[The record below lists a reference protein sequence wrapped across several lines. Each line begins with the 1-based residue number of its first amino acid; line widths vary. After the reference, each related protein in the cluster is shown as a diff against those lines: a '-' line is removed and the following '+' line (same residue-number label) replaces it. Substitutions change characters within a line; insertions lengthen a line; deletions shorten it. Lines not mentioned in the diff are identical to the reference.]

1 MNGYMVTPDDS
12 DLRKCA
18 LEAEGRRLSA
28 VTTGDVE
35 TLEALIADSALYIHS
50 SGKIDTKSEY
60 IAKLSTRQ
68 FRYAAITTDSHY
80 TTTLG
85 SAVALTYRMQAE
97 VVFPA
102 CRRHIYA
109 RATAIWQRTD
119 DTIRLELFQS
129 TMIPA
134 EY

>member
-1 MNGYMVTPDDS
+1 MITPDNF
-12 DLRKCA
+12 DLQKCA

-60 IAKLSTRQ
+60 MAKLASRQ

-80 TTTLG
+80 TTALG
-85 SAVALTYRMQAE
+85 SAVALTYRMQAD

-102 CRRHIYA
+102 FCRQIQA
-109 RATAIWQRTD
+109 WATAIWQRTD

-129 TMIPA
+129 TTIPA
-134 EY
+134 EH